1 MSIKITNIQLKKI
14 NNITNIIYTILINNN
29 ITLDLTKHYKN
40 NKFKHYALVDH
51 SIITAKLYNQII
63 NLI

>member
-1 MSIKITNIQLKKI
+1 MI
-14 NNITNIIYTILINNN
+14 NIIYTILINNN